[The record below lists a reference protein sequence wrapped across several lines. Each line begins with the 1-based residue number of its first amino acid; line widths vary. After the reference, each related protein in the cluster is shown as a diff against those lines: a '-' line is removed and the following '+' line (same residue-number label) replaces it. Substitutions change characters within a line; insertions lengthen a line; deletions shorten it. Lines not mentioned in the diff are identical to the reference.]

1 MQSNNYMPPF
11 LAKLVRVVLALALA
25 AAALIV
31 ASLFVVLAVAVA
43 LAVGGWL
50 WWRTRRLRRAAP
62 GNATAVIE
70 GEYRVLNDTKPL
82 NR

>member
-1 MQSNNYMPPF
+1 MQSNSYMP
-11 LAKLVRVVLALALA
+11 LILSKLVRVLLALALA

-31 ASLFVVLAVAVA
+31 ASLFVVVAVAVG

-50 WWRTRRLRRAAP
+50 WWHTRRLRRAAP
-62 GNATAVIE
+62 RTGTTVIE
-70 GEYRVLNDTKPL
+70 GEYRVVHDAKPL